1 MSNKELDQLSAFYG
15 PHYPYMETALT
26 KVVQLAQLVASLPS
40 YSGSTHVV
48 SRIKTPES
56 MSQKIIS
63 DGLPVTYASALQAE
77 SDAIGIRVITDSISS
92 VYSYY
97 DTLCRVLS
105 NASANG
111 YRVLTTKD
119 YIREP
124 KPSGYRSLHV
134 ILGIPSLD
142 PDFKELKAEL
152 QIRTSIMDCW
162 ASLEHLVKYKQQAEL
177 TPELLDVL
185 DLYRAEADRE
195 LQKWS

>member
-1 MSNKELDQLSAFYG
+1 MSNKELDQLAAFYG
-15 PHYPYMETALT
+15 PHYPYMETALI
-26 KVVQLAQLVASLPS
+26 QAIELAQLVASMPS
-40 YSGSTHVV
+40 YSGNTHVI

-105 NASANG
+105 NAGTTG
-111 YRVLTTKD
+111 YKILTTKD
-119 YIREP
+119 YIRGP

-185 DLYRAEADRE
+185 DLYRAEPDRE

>member
-40 YSGSTHVV
+40 YSGNTHVV

-56 MSQKIIS
+56 MSQKIIA

-92 VYSYY
+92 VYSYF

-105 NASANG
+105 NASTTG
-111 YRVLTTKD
+111 YRILTTKD

-162 ASLEHLVKYKQQAEL
+162 ASLEHLIKYKQQAEL